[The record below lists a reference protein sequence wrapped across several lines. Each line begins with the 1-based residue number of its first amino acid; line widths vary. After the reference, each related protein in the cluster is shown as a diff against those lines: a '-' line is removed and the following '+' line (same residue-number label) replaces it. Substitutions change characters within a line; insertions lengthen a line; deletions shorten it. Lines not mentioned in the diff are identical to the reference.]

1 MLEKAEW
8 YVIVLVS
15 VGLVA
20 ALAAAT
26 VAVVVAAAT
35 EAVVVAAAVAVL
47 PLLLLLLTPF
57 FFLEL
62 LYLIFLC
69 KAGAYPGGGLV
80 GLKSSPKFPKY
91 KYQIFQKV
99 TFCPLQISKI
109 EHFVVPGPPQI

>member
-1 MLEKAEW
+1 MSNFCVFPLKNTFFGSWGLYIFFLLEKAEW

-47 PLLLLLLTPF
+47 SLLQ
-57 FFLEL
+57 
-62 LYLIFLC
+62 YYCCLITF
-69 KAGAYPGGGLV
+69 
-80 GLKSSPKFPKY
+80 
-91 KYQIFQKV
+91 IFWS
-99 TFCPLQISKI
+99 FCI
-109 EHFVVPGPPQI
+109 